1 MLNRPTDQFLSIFSM
16 PRSLLWEVPAS
27 RRRVEGG
34 GALTRRR
41 ADRRIAGSMRL
52 PVPCRAAPRAA
63 AAVVCTAA
71 PAARS
76 PPPTAPAAPTAPPAP
91 AAPAAAAAGP
101 AAGPAAPVAKPATA
115 APAPP
120 QLHPPDHADP

>member
-41 ADRRIAGSMRL
+41 ADRRIAGSMPRR
-52 PVPCRAAPRAA
+52 VRCGAARRAA
-63 AAVVCTAA
+63 AAV
-71 PAARS
+71 PAALGLALAAAVCIVAAGVRS
-76 PPPTAPAAPTAPPAP
+76 TAPTAPAAPTAP
-91 AAPAAAAAGP
+91 
-101 AAGPAAPVAKPATA
+101 
-115 APAPP
+115 
-120 QLHPPDHADP
+120 